1 MGIVAALLNLRTDEE
16 ECPRPK
22 NYKDRGAGMTIDEI
36 ARELGLS
43 KSTVS
48 RALSGKGRIGKDT
61 VELVRNYV
69 KNIDQ
74 NAKEKE
80 ILKTSTHNIGV
91 VLPADIYYGG
101 GAFFQNCLLGICEAA
116 SMFGYNVLL
125 TTRKHNDIYELQSL
139 VENKRVD
146 GIVLTRSLED
156 DKALQYLT
164 DINFPVA
171 ITGSCQYEDVIQV
184 DTDNEEAAEK
194 MTSMLIAR
202 GFRKFAF
209 FAKDMKFIVDKKR
222 YDGFCKAL
230 LQNGLSMQNQLFYYS
245 AVKMEFL
252 DSIISNLIAQKV
264 ECVICGDDEICTM
277 IMSRL
282 QAEGYRIP
290 MDIAVASLY
299 NSPNLECYSP
309 AVTSINVAAS
319 QIGNIAGKQLIQRL
333 LGRSYETRTLV
344 DYDILFR
351 KSTN

>member
-1 MGIVAALLNLRTDEE
+1 MTLN
-16 ECPRPK
+16 
-22 NYKDRGAGMTIDEI
+22 EI
-36 ARELGLS
+36 ARELGFS

-48 RALSGKGRIGKDT
+48 RALSGKGRIGKET
-61 VELVRNYV
+61 VELVRNFV
-69 KNIDQ
+69 KNIDH
-74 NAKEKE
+74 AEEEKE
-80 ILKTSTHNIGV
+80 ISKSSTHNIGV

-101 GAFFQNCLLGICEAA
+101 GAYFQNCLLGICEAA

-125 TTRKHNDIYELQSL
+125 TTRKQNDIYELQLL

-146 GIVLTRSLED
+146 GIVLTRSIED

-164 DINFPVA
+164 DVRFPTA
-171 ITGSCQYEDVIQV
+171 ITGTCQYENVIQV

-194 MTSMLIAR
+194 MTSILIGR
-202 GFRKFAF
+202 GFRKFALLV
-209 FAKDMKFIVDKKR
+209 KDMSFIVDKQR
-222 YDGFCKAL
+222 HDGFCKAML
-230 LQNGLSMQNQLFYYS
+230 KNGIPKQNQLFYNS
-245 AVKMEFL
+245 SVKMEFL
-252 DSIISNLIAQKV
+252 DSIIDNLITQKV
-264 ECVICGDDEICTM
+264 ECVICGDDEVCTM

-309 AVTSINVAAS
+309 AVTSVNVAAS
-319 QIGNIAGKQLIQRL
+319 QMGNMAGKQLIQCL
-333 LGRSYETRTLV
+333 LGRKYETRTMV

>member
-1 MGIVAALLNLRTDEE
+1 
-16 ECPRPK
+16 
-22 NYKDRGAGMTIDEI
+22 MTLDEI
-36 ARELGLS
+36 AHELGLS

-48 RALSGKGRIGKDT
+48 RALSGKGRIGKET
-61 VELVRNYV
+61 VELVRNFV
-69 KNIDQ
+69 KNIDHV
-74 NAKEKE
+74 AEEKE
-80 ILKTSTHNIGV
+80 ISKNSTHNIGV

-101 GAFFQNCLLGICEAA
+101 GAYFQNCLLGICEAA
-116 SMFGYNVLL
+116 SLFGYNALL
-125 TTRKHNDIYELQSL
+125 TTRRQNDIYELQLL

-164 DINFPVA
+164 DIQFPVA
-171 ITGSCQYEDVIQV
+171 ITGSCQYENVIQV

-194 MTSMLIAR
+194 MTSMLIGR

-209 FAKDMKFIVDKKR
+209 FVKDMRFIVDKKR

-230 LQNGLSMQNQLFYYS
+230 LKSGIPRQNQVFYYS

-252 DSIISNLIAQKV
+252 DSIISNLISQKV
-264 ECVICGDDEICTM
+264 ECVICGDDEVCTM

-309 AVTSINVAAS
+309 AVTSVNISAS
-319 QIGNIAGKQLIQRL
+319 QMGNMAGKQLIQCL
-333 LGRSYETRTLV
+333 LGRKYETRTMV